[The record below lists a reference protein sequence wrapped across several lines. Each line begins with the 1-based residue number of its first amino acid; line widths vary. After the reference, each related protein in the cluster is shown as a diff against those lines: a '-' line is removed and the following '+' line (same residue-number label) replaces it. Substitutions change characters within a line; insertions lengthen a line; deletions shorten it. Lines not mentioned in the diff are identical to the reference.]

1 MSLYDEVEEI
11 SGQQLRTAENGGE
24 RIYGVIL
31 AVVVENYKKELPG
44 MVQVQIPVRDEEN
57 SIYRLAK
64 VAHMY
69 SGREWGQYFQP
80 ETGDQ
85 VLLAFEHGNI
95 ERPFIVG
102 SVPRNNDKF
111 ISQSAKEQ
119 NEIKRIV
126 SRHGN
131 EIVML
136 DAKDSDGEK
145 DSIQIRTNGK
155 EQSISL
161 DNAKKQI
168 VMKAEEKLT
177 IKVGDTITVT
187 LNGNSGKVTIEAK
200 QVNIHASDSMRYET
214 DGAASLSGQNMTV
227 KASTS
232 LKLESNG
239 MAAVKGS
246 VINLG

>member
-1 MSLYDEVEEI
+1 MSLYDEMEEI
-11 SGQQLRTAENGGE
+11 SSRQQKTAESGGE

-44 MVQVQIPVRDEEN
+44 MVQVQIPVREEEN
-57 SIYRLAK
+57 SIYRWAK

-69 SGREWGQYFQP
+69 SGKEWGQYFQP
-80 ETGDQ
+80 EIGDQ

-102 SVPRNNDKF
+102 SVPRNNDRF
-111 ISQSAKEQ
+111 ISQSAREQ
-119 NEIKRIV
+119 NETKRIV

-131 EIVML
+131 EIAIL
-136 DAKDSDGEK
+136 DVKDSDGEK
-145 DSIQIRTNGK
+145 DKIQIQTNGK
-155 EQSISL
+155 AQSISL
-161 DNAKKQI
+161 ENEKRQI
-168 VMKAEEKLT
+168 VVRAEDKLT

-187 LNGNSGKVTIEAK
+187 LNGSSGKVTIEAK
-200 QVNIHASDSMRYET
+200 QVHIHASDSMRHET
-214 DGAASLSGQNMTV
+214 DGSAALSGRNTTIS
-227 KASTS
+227 ASAA

-246 VINLG
+246 TISLG

>member
-1 MSLYDEVEEI
+1 M
-11 SGQQLRTAENGGE
+11 
-24 RIYGVIL
+24 
-31 AVVVENYKKELPG
+31 
-44 MVQVQIPVRDEEN
+44 
-57 SIYRLAK
+57 
-64 VAHMY
+64 
-69 SGREWGQYFQP
+69 
-80 ETGDQ
+80 
-85 VLLAFEHGNI
+85 LLAFEHGNI